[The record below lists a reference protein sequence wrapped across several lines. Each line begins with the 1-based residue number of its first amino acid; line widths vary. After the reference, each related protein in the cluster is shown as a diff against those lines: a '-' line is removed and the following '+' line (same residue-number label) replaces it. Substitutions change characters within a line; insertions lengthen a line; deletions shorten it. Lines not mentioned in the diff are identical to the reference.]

1 MCKLWVEHI
10 AATQVHKFIQ
20 ATPPFNTIS
29 TIGSAIGDLVLI
41 PANEYKKT
49 RTKSALGRGF
59 KKGFKQFGKNVAV
72 EGAVSLHKATKYV
85 ANKAAVK
92 LGKSESVKL
101 NTEVADLSEARGAA
115 IKGLKEARHSITMMP
130 RVSEKRGSY
139 EAAKLIPIAMIQSVG
154 GVSEATSVS
163 CLAFRN
169 SI

>member
-1 MCKLWVEHI
+1 M
-10 AATQVHKFIQ
+10 
-20 ATPPFNTIS
+20 
-29 TIGSAIGDLVLI
+29 
-41 PANEYKKT
+41 
-49 RTKSALGRGF
+49 
-59 KKGFKQFGKNVAV
+59 
-72 EGAVSLHKATKYV
+72 SLHKATKYV

-169 SI
+169 SIRPDLGKEDQHRRDSHL